1 MTTRSSIFCLPSRL
15 AAYTTACAAGLML
28 ATMGAAQEEPTVVEE
43 EMTVTAQRVEQEL
56 QDVPISIIAVSAEDL
71 EQRAINDV
79 QELADAAP
87 GVVVSGQSSST
98 GELALTIRGIG
109 SNTFGL
115 GTESTVGYYVDG
127 VYISRPQGFLNQ
139 FLDLERV
146 EVLRGPQGTLWGRNS
161 TGGAINV
168 VTKAPSNQFEGRLFA
183 ELGEI
188 DSPESAE
195 EQRFAFSLGGGFS
208 DRAFGRLSVQSNQT
222 EDYTFNELLGRTFDN
237 VDGYSVR
244 GAVTFLP
251 TESVSVT
258 VRADLTD
265 NDSHNNFTL
274 RPGDIGPDS
283 VLGTLLRFY
292 DLDAP
297 ADVHRVAA
305 NIAPESAYEESGFS
319 LDVNWTSG
327 SGLELQ
333 SLTSFRE
340 FESRRVA
347 DVDASALDFVENVGE
362 FDVEWYSQEL
372 KLTGSTDNFDWIGGL
387 YYFHEEGAT
396 NVDTVTDLA
405 LFQVQFFA
413 ASPGLF
419 LFNPSD
425 FCSLGFLAPP
435 TVCGPDY
442 YNFLAPL
449 FGLAQPGNKATG
461 NFFTTLLDTDSYA
474 AYGQVY
480 WHVNDRFTLTAGLRF
495 TEDDKEH
502 SQTTIDFATLLP
514 TTLVDSDSWDG
525 VTPKLGLEY
534 RPNDDVLLY
543 GSVTTGFKSG
553 GFNSISVQPS
563 FDEETITSY
572 EVGVKSTLADRR
584 VTLNASAFH
593 YEYDDLQ
600 VAVLFPDR
608 SSVENAA
615 QATVN
620 GAELDVRFRPNRR
633 FSLELGLSLLD
644 DEFDDFFSQ
653 NPRDVAI
660 AQDNLNAMG
669 NFDPVAAALAAAAV
683 PLTDLSGR
691 SLQRAPDFSG
701 NLALQYVFP
710 VGSGSLTARGEITMT
725 DDYSFDA
732 FGEFTQDSYEL
743 LHANLSWAPGNGRWL
758 FNLYGR
764 NLGDEEYK
772 TAELFARVTGSLQLW
787 APPASY
793 GLQVAWSF

>member
-1 MTTRSSIFCLPSRL
+1 MTYVYSCLSSRSRGLLFPLSLTVAVVCLTSTI
-15 AAYTTACAAGLML
+15 AV
-28 ATMGAAQEEPTVVEE
+28 AQEDPPVVEE

-56 QDVPISIIAVSAEDL
+56 QDVPISIIAVSAKDL

-87 GVVVSGQSSST
+87 GLVVSGQSSST
-98 GELALTIRGIG
+98 GELAVTIRGIG

-127 VYISRPQGFLNQ
+127 VYIPRPQGFLNQ
-139 FLDLERV
+139 FLDLERI

-168 VTKAPSNQFEGRLFA
+168 VTKAPSNQFEGRLFG
-183 ELGEI
+183 ELGEL
-188 DSPESAE
+188 DSPESAQ

-237 VDGYSVR
+237 VDGYSAR
-244 GAVTFLP
+244 GGLTFLP

-258 VRADLTD
+258 LRADLTD

-274 RPGDIGPDS
+274 TPGDIGPGS

-292 DLDAP
+292 GLDAP
-297 ADVHRVAA
+297 NDIHRVAA
-305 NIAPESAYEESGFS
+305 NIGPESVYEESGFS

-340 FESRRVA
+340 FDSRRVA
-347 DVDASALDFVENVGE
+347 DVDASALDFVENVGG

-372 KLTGSTDNFDWIGGL
+372 KLTGSSDRFDWIGGL
-387 YYFHEEGAT
+387 YYFHEEGLT

-413 ASPGLF
+413 ANPALF
-419 LFNPSD
+419 GFNPDD
-425 FCSLGFLAPP
+425 FCSFLVP
-435 TVCGPDY
+435 TLCGIDY
-442 YNFLAPL
+442 YTIVASGTPFLSL
-449 FGLAQPGNKATG
+449 PGNKATG
-461 NFFTTLLDTDSYA
+461 NFFTTLLETDSYA
-474 AYGQVY
+474 AYGQLY
-480 WHVNDRFTLTAGLRF
+480 WHLNDRFTLTAGLRF
-495 TEDDKEH
+495 TDDEKDH
-502 SQTTIDFATLLP
+502 SQTTIDFTTLAP
-514 TTLVDSDSWDG
+514 TTLVDSDSWNG

-534 RPNDDVLLY
+534 RPNDDVLFF
-543 GSVTTGFKSG
+543 GSITTGFKSG
-553 GFNSISVQPS
+553 GFNSISLQPS

-572 EVGVKSTLADRR
+572 EVGVKSTLADRK

-620 GAELDVRFRPNRR
+620 GAELDVTFRRNRR
-633 FSLELGLSLLD
+633 FSLELGLAVLD
-644 DEFDDFFSQ
+644 DEFDEFVSQ
-653 NPRDVAI
+653 NPRDVARV
-660 AQDNLNAMG
+660 QDNLNAMG
-669 NFDPVAAALAAAAV
+669 EFDPIVLALAGAAV

-710 VGSGSLTARGEITMT
+710 VGSGSLTARGELVTT
-725 DDYSFDA
+725 DDFSFDA
-732 FGEFTQDSYEL
+732 FGEFTQDGYEL
-743 LHANLSWAPGNGRWL
+743 FHANLSWAPGDGRWL
-758 FNLYGR
+758 VNLYGR

-772 TAELFARVTGSLQLW
+772 TAELFARVTGSLRLW

-793 GLQVAWSF
+793 GLQVAYSF

>member
-1 MTTRSSIFCLPSRL
+1 MKSRASSSHVWSRL
-15 AAYTTACAAGLML
+15 AARAAMCVLCIGPV
-28 ATMGAAQEEPTVVEE
+28 AVVGAQEEPVVEE

-71 EQRAINDV
+71 ERRAINDV

-87 GVVVSGQSSST
+87 GLVVSGQSSST

-127 VYISRPQGFLNQ
+127 VYIPRPQGFLNQ

-183 ELGEI
+183 EIGEL
-188 DSPESAE
+188 DAPESAD
-195 EQRFAFSLGGGFS
+195 EQRLAFSIGGGFS
-208 DRAFGRLSVQSNQT
+208 DRAFGRLSVQSNQAD
-222 EDYTFNELLGRTFDN
+222 DYTFNELFGRTFDN
-237 VDGYSVR
+237 VDGLSAR
-244 GAVTFLP
+244 GGLTFLP
-251 TESVSVT
+251 SESVSVT
-258 VRADLTD
+258 LRADLTD

-274 RPGDIGPDS
+274 RPGDISSGS

-292 DLDAP
+292 GLDAP
-297 ADVHRVAA
+297 NDVHRVAA
-305 NIAPESAYEESGFS
+305 NIAPVSEYEESGFS
-319 LDVNWTSG
+319 LDVNWTAD
-327 SGLELQ
+327 SGLQLQ
-333 SLTSFRE
+333 SLTSFRD
-340 FESRRVA
+340 FDSRRVA
-347 DVDASALDFVENVGE
+347 DVDATPLDFVENVGA

-372 KLTGSTDNFDWIGGL
+372 KLTGSTERVDWIGGL
-387 YYFHEEGAT
+387 YYFHEEGLT

-413 ASPGLF
+413 ANPALF
-419 LFNPSD
+419 LFNPAD
-425 FCSLGFLAPP
+425 FCSLGFIAP
-435 TVCGPDY
+435 TTFCGPDY
-442 YNFLAPL
+442 YNLLAPL

-461 NFFTTLLDTDSYA
+461 NFFTTLLETDSYA
-474 AYGQVY
+474 AYGQLY
-480 WHVNDRFTLTAGLRF
+480 WHLTDRLTLTTGLRY
-495 TEDDKEH
+495 TDDEKDH
-502 SQTTIDFATLLP
+502 IQTTIDFTTLQP

-525 VTPKLGLEY
+525 LTPKLGLEY
-534 RPNDDVLLY
+534 RPNDDALFY
-543 GSVTTGFKSG
+543 GSITTGFKSG
-553 GFNSISVQPS
+553 GFNSISLQPS

-572 EVGVKSTLADRR
+572 EVGVKSTLADRK
-584 VTLNASAFH
+584 VTLNASVFH

-620 GAELDVRFRPNRR
+620 GAELDVRFRPTSR
-633 FSLELGLSLLD
+633 FSLELGVSVLD

-653 NPRDVAI
+653 NPRDVAQV
-660 AQDNLNAMG
+660 QDDLNAMG
-669 NFDPVAAALAAAAV
+669 IFDPVTLAIAAAGV

-710 VGSGSLTARGEITMT
+710 VGSGSLTARGELSMT
-725 DDYSFDA
+725 DDFSFDA

-743 LHANLSWAPGNGRWL
+743 FHANLSWAPGDGRWL
-758 FNLYGR
+758 VNLYGR

-772 TAELFARVTGSLQLW
+772 TGELFARVTGSLQLW